1 MLKQFAEEFDGIEKP
16 MPYHAAVAQ
25 GIQGG
30 QFFHIFVKSG
40 AVWKST

>member
-1 MLKQFAEEFDGIEKP
+1 MLKKYVEDFDGIEKP

-30 QFFHIFVKSG
+30 QYV
-40 AVWKST
+40 

>member
-1 MLKQFAEEFDGIEKP
+1 MLKEFAEEFDGIEKP

-30 QFFHIFVKSG
+30 QFFF
-40 AVWKST
+40 